1 MKHVFLLHSS
11 ITFLVAEGVREHR
24 GIPSEDAIYLLS
36 RGYTPPPC
44 ETRVVPVEFSH
55 NPESFPTAQ
64 IPILS
69 WGRLAEF
76 DRWLDEVVERS
87 DYELYLPQT
96 GQRFMRLLM
105 THPGCRA
112 VALIEEGLASYWSRE
127 VANERVPS
135 KRVRWKD
142 RLAYRGRLGTP
153 FFFDPDVTVA
163 YGINPESFPDFGT
176 RVIVELSLL
185 DGWCPPTFG
194 DGETLVVLCGLSSAG
209 YLDVESDLAGLAE
222 ALDCIARRGDLGVRY
237 KLHPALASSPLR
249 HRYHQLLETRCAE
262 LDLTVEQ
269 LDEGVVLELVGLS
282 CPDVPVV
289 VNLSSAGFYA
299 ARAGS
304 QVTSYAALIA
314 ARDASFRRK
323 IEEMPPVFL
332 ESLTFFEPS
341 HEVSPARAT
350 RSH

>member
-36 RGYTPPPC
+36 RGDTPPPC

-112 VALIEEGLASYWSRE
+112 VALIEEGLASYWSRGG
-127 VANERVPS
+127 ERARPIRASVE
-135 KRVRWKD
+135 D
-142 RLAYRGRLGTP
+142 RLAYGQVGTP
-153 FFFDPDVTVA
+153 FFRSDVTAV
-163 YGINPESFPDFGT
+163 
-176 RVIVELSLL
+176 
-185 DGWCPPTFG
+185 
-194 DGETLVVLCGLSSAG
+194 
-209 YLDVESDLAGLAE
+209 
-222 ALDCIARRGDLGVRY
+222 
-237 KLHPALASSPLR
+237 
-249 HRYHQLLETRCAE
+249 
-262 LDLTVEQ
+262 TV
-269 LDEGVVLELVGLS
+269 
-282 CPDVPVV
+282 
-289 VNLSSAGFYA
+289 
-299 ARAGS
+299 
-304 QVTSYAALIA
+304 
-314 ARDASFRRK
+314 
-323 IEEMPPVFL
+323 
-332 ESLTFFEPS
+332 
-341 HEVSPARAT
+341 
-350 RSH
+350 